1 MLQAVCK
8 WLLEQLFEQLLKR
21 LLAARDGGRI
31 ESTGPYFYESVFV
44 GPRRLRE
51 GVNEPPTP

>member
-21 LLAARDGGRI
+21 LLAARDLLEDGSNPQVRI
-31 ESTGPYFYESVFV
+31 STGPY
-44 GPRRLRE
+44 L
-51 GVNEPPTP
+51 